1 MRKNP
6 FDELARE
13 LAAFRKARR
22 TALAKAQQ
30 PSLLMFK
37 RGRTANV
44 MAKAESLMKSG
55 ALSGREFHRL
65 DIMARLAAKLPAL
78 GVKP

>member
-6 FDELARE
+6 FDELVEE
-13 LAAFRKARR
+13 LTAFRKARR
-22 TALAKAQQ
+22 TTLAKAQQ
-30 PSLLMFK
+30 SLLLMFK

-44 MAKAESLMKSG
+44 MAKAESMMQSG

-65 DIMARLAAKLPAL
+65 DIMARMAAKLPAL